1 MTDADFPRL
10 LAAFFTQRPMQQRQ
24 ASPHT
29 IASYRDSFRLLVRY
43 AQRELGKPPT
53 DLALDDLDTD
63 FLGAFLTHLE
73 TERGNDPRTRNT
85 RLAAIRSFFAYVA
98 VQEPRH
104 AALAQRVLALPSK
117 RYTRRPVDFLSRE
130 EARALL
136 RAPDLRTRSGRRDH
150 TLLLV
155 ALQTGLRAAELIGLR
170 CEDVHL
176 GPGAHVR
183 CQAKGRKQRCTP
195 LRQDALAALQSWLDE
210 LPAEPG
216 RPVFPNQRGGALSHD
231 GLAYV
236 VAKHLAVSRTACPS
250 LRKKRVTP
258 HVLRHTTAME
268 LLQNGVDRAV
278 IALWLGQE
286 SVETTYIYLHADLA
300 LKEQAMAR
308 TTPADIP
315 PERYR
320 PQDEVLAFLNAL

>member
-1 MTDADFPRL
+1 MTGADFPRL
-10 LAAFFTQRPMQQRQ
+10 LAAFFTQRLMQQRQ

-29 IASYRDSFRLLVRY
+29 IASYRDTFRLLVRY
-43 AQRELGKPPT
+43 AERELGKPPT
-53 DLALDDLDTD
+53 ELALDDLDTD

-98 VQEPRH
+98 VQEPQH
-104 AALAQRVLALPSK
+104 AALAQRVLAMPSK
-117 RYTRRPVDFLSRE
+117 RYTRRPVDFLNQE
-130 EARALL
+130 ETGALL
-136 RAPDLRTRSGRRDH
+136 RAPDRSTRSGRRDRA
-150 TLLLV
+150 LLLV

-170 CEDVHL
+170 CDDVQL

-183 CQAKGRKQRCTP
+183 CHGKGRKQRCTP
-195 LRQDALAALQSWLDE
+195 LRQDALAALREWLEE
-210 LPAEPG
+210 LPAESG
-216 RPVFPNQRGGALSHD
+216 KPVFPNQRGGALSHD

-236 VAKHLAVSRTACPS
+236 VAKHLAVARTACPS

-258 HVLRHTTAME
+258 HVLRHTAAME
-268 LLQNGVDRAV
+268 LLQNGVDRSV
-278 IALWLGQE
+278 IALWLGHE

-308 TTPADIP
+308 TTPGDMP

-320 PQDEVLAFLNAL
+320 PEDEVLAFLNAL